1 MYKKVSSDMNFVE
14 REKEVLEFWKEKDI
28 YKRSLKPARDGAP
41 TFTLYDGPP
50 TANGRPHIGHIKT
63 RVIKDVIPRYH
74 SMKGEAVSFKAG
86 WDTHGLPVE
95 LEVEKSLGIN
105 GKPQIEN
112 YGVEPFIKKCKES
125 VWTYKDQWEHMSDR
139 VGFWADM
146 EHPYVTY
153 DNNYIESEWWA
164 LKTMWE
170 KDLLYKGHKIVPY
183 CPRCGTALSSH
194 EVAQGYK
201 TVKERSAIV
210 RFKIVDE
217 DAYFLAWTTTPWTLP
232 SNVALCLNPDSEYA
246 KVKAADG
253 YTYYMAVALL
263 DTVLGKLA
271 TEETK
276 AYEILET
283 YKGTDLKGKAYE
295 PLFEC
300 SGVEAANQKKKAHYA
315 VCDNYVTMEDGTGI
329 VHIAPAFGEDDA
341 RVGRDND
348 LPMIQFVD
356 TRGNMT
362 EQTPFAGLFVKD
374 ADPEVLKDLETRG
387 QLFSAPKFE
396 HEYPFCWRC
405 DTPLIYFARSTW
417 FIAMSKKRDELLASN
432 NMVNWYP
439 ESIRDGRMGDFLR
452 NVIDWGISRERYWG
466 TPLPVWECECGHRH
480 CIGSIEE
487 LKSMS
492 DDCPDDIELHK
503 PYVDNVHIKCPECG
517 GKMTRVPE
525 VIDCW
530 FDSGSMPFAQYH
542 YPFEN
547 KEYFESHYP
556 CDFISEALD
565 QTRGWFY
572 SLLAISTVL
581 FGRSPFK
588 NCIVM
593 GLVQDENGKK
603 MSKHLGNVVDPWDIL
618 NKQGADAARWYFYS
632 ANQPWLPSRF
642 SDNAVNEGIR
652 KFIGIYWNTYSFYVM
667 YADIDNFDPNKYT
680 LDTANLNVMDK
691 WVLSKLNSLVA
702 DVNAKMDAYDISAAA
717 RMIQDFTDELSNWYV
732 RLNRDR
738 FWAGEMNKDK
748 IDAFMTLYTALETL
762 TRLAAPFVPF
772 VTEQVYQNIV
782 RSVNADAPESVH
794 LCEYPVA
801 DTSLINKE
809 IEKEM
814 ALAAKV
820 VELGRAARN
829 ASSMKNRQP
838 LSEIYVV
845 ADYELTDE
853 YKNIVLNE
861 LNIRSYKAVKDASA
875 LMDFSFKP
883 QLRTCGRKFGKL
895 LNAAKDVIAALPGKE
910 TMKALEEGPVTI
922 TVEGENF
929 EMTKDDFIVETV
941 QPEGL
946 STQEDGGITAS
957 INTVLTED
965 LIIDGFVR
973 EMISKIQTQRKEAGL
988 EVVDRIILTY
998 EGNEKLA
1005 SIIAQKKDFIA
1016 SEVLATD
1023 IVEGKDGFTKEWD
1036 VNGEKITF
1044 GVKKA

>member
-28 YKRSLKPARDGAP
+28 YKRSLKPSKDGAP
-41 TFTLYDGPP
+41 KFTLFDGPP
-50 TANGRPHIGHIKT
+50 TANGKPHIGHIKT

-146 EHPYVTY
+146 ENPYVTY

-201 TVKERSAIV
+201 TVKERSAVV
-210 RFKIVDE
+210 RFKIVGE

-271 TEETK
+271 DGDTP
-276 AYEILET
+276 AYEILEK

-300 SGVEAANQKKKAHYA
+300 SGKEAANQKKKAHYA

-341 RVGRDND
+341 RVGREND

-362 EQTPFAGLFVKD
+362 EETPFAGLFVKD
-374 ADPEVLKDLETRG
+374 ADPEVLKDLEARG

-439 ESIRDGRMGDFLR
+439 ETIRDGRMGDFLR

-487 LKSMS
+487 LKRMS

-581 FGRSPFK
+581 FGKSPFK

-593 GLVQDENGKK
+593 GLVQDKDGKK

-642 SDNAVNEGIR
+642 SDEAVNDGIK
-652 KFIGIYWNTYSFYVM
+652 KFIGTYWNTYSFYVM

-702 DVNAKMDAYDISAAA
+702 DVRAKMDGYDISAAA
-717 RMIQDFTDELSNWYV
+717 RMIQDFTEELSNWYV
-732 RLNRDR
+732 RLNRER
-738 FWAGEMNKDK
+738 FWAGEMDKDK
-748 IDAFMTLYTALETL
+748 TDAFMTLYTALETL

-772 VTEQVYQNIV
+772 ITEQVYQNIV
-782 RSVNADAPESVH
+782 RSVNPDAPDSVH

-801 DTSLINKE
+801 DASLINEKV
-809 IEKEM
+809 EKEM
-814 ALAAKV
+814 DLTAQIVA
-820 VELGRAARN
+820 LGRAARN
-829 ASSMKNRQP
+829 ASAIKNRQP
-838 LSEIYVV
+838 LSDVYVV
-845 ADYELTDE
+845 ADFELDDE
-853 YKNIVLNE
+853 YKNIVLGE
-861 LNIRSYKAVKDASA
+861 LNIRNYEVVKDAST

-883 QLRTCGRKFGKL
+883 QLRTCGRKFGPK
-895 LNAAKDVIAALPGKE
+895 LNAAKEVIAALPGKE
-910 TMKALEEGPVTI
+910 TMAKIEEGAI
-922 TVEGENF
+922 TLTVDGEDF
-929 EMTKDDFIVETV
+929 EMTKEDFIIETV

-946 STQEDGGITAS
+946 STQEYNGITVS
-957 INTVLTED
+957 LNTKLTDD
-965 LIIDGFVR
+965 LIVDGFVR

-988 EVVDRIILTY
+988 EVVDRIILSY

-1005 SIIAQKKDFIA
+1005 SIITDKKDYIA

-1023 IVEGKDGFTKEWD
+1023 IVEGNDGFAKEWD

-1044 GVKKA
+1044 YVKKA

>member
-28 YKRSLKPARDGAP
+28 YKRSLKTSKDGAP
-41 TFTLYDGPP
+41 KFTLFDGPP
-50 TANGRPHIGHIKT
+50 TANGKPHIGHIKT

-146 EHPYVTY
+146 ENPYVTY

-201 TVKERSAIV
+201 TVKERSAVV
-210 RFKIVDE
+210 RFKIVGE

-271 TEETK
+271 DGDTP
-276 AYEILET
+276 AYEILEK

-300 SGVEAANQKKKAHYA
+300 SGKEAANQKKKAHYA

-341 RVGRDND
+341 RVGREND

-362 EQTPFAGLFVKD
+362 EETPFAGLFVKD
-374 ADPEVLKDLETRG
+374 ADPEVLKDLEARG

-439 ESIRDGRMGDFLR
+439 ETIRDGRMGDFLR

-487 LKSMS
+487 LKRMS

-581 FGRSPFK
+581 FGKSPFK

-593 GLVQDENGKK
+593 GLVQDKDGKK

-642 SDNAVNEGIR
+642 SDEAVNDGIK
-652 KFIGIYWNTYSFYVM
+652 KFIGTYWNTYSFYVM

-702 DVNAKMDAYDISAAA
+702 DVRAKMDGYDISAAA
-717 RMIQDFTDELSNWYV
+717 RMIQDFTEELSNWYV
-732 RLNRDR
+732 RLNRER
-738 FWAGEMNKDK
+738 FWAGEMDKDK
-748 IDAFMTLYTALETL
+748 TDAFMTLYTALETL

-772 VTEQVYQNIV
+772 ITEQVYQNIV
-782 RSVNADAPESVH
+782 RSVNPDAPDSVH

-801 DTSLINKE
+801 DASLINEKV
-809 IEKEM
+809 EKEM
-814 ALAAKV
+814 DLTAQIVA
-820 VELGRAARN
+820 LGRAARN
-829 ASSMKNRQP
+829 ASAIKNRQP
-838 LSEIYVV
+838 LSDVYVV
-845 ADYELTDE
+845 ADFELDDE
-853 YKNIVLNE
+853 YKNIVLGE
-861 LNIRSYKAVKDASA
+861 LNIRNYEVVKDAST

-883 QLRTCGRKFGKL
+883 QLRTCGRKFGPK
-895 LNAAKDVIAALPGKE
+895 LNAAKEVIAALPGKE
-910 TMKALEEGPVTI
+910 TMAKIEEGAI
-922 TVEGENF
+922 TLTVDGEDF
-929 EMTKDDFIVETV
+929 EMTKEDFIIETV

-946 STQEDGGITAS
+946 STQEYNGITVS
-957 INTVLTED
+957 LNTKLTDD
-965 LIIDGFVR
+965 LIVDGFVR

-988 EVVDRIILTY
+988 EVVDRIILSY

-1005 SIIAQKKDFIA
+1005 SIITDKKDYIA

-1023 IVEGKDGFTKEWD
+1023 IVEGNDGFAKEWD

-1044 GVKKA
+1044 YVKKA

>member
-652 KFIGIYWNTYSFYVM
+652 KFIGTYWNTYSFYVM

-762 TRLAAPFVPF
+762 TRLAAPFGPF